1 MFGIGKSFRAGANE
15 KSQTNS
21 SDTYTFGIWY
31 LHLTDRIGA
40 NINCPSQNR
49 NQFWIQPKET
59 TMQEVMNQNEMTIEI
74 EELEAKIAPDG
85 SANWMD

>member
-1 MFGIGKSFRAGANE
+1 MFGIGENFRAGANE
-15 KSQTNS
+15 KSQENS
-21 SDTYTFGIWY
+21 SHTYTFGIWY

-40 NINCPSQNR
+40 NINCPSQKR